1 MPPIGHQRRPSAPT
15 GQPSEP
21 RRQSLTAAPPR
32 GPPPSRGRL
41 GMPPPGLGPNGP
53 QPEMPRGPAPTP
65 PRGPP
70 PKGPPPR
77 GPPGHYLGRPSV
89 KNPDPPTSK
98 YPPPSAPPRPGQQS
112 MSHNM
117 SPMPNP
123 QIELTQPSAPPLPSQ
138 PMMPTMTPIRNPN
151 PATQPLI
158 VNNQPMHPTPLGKPP
173 PHISSQAPSITPQ
186 PQRAFGK
193 LVVTILK
200 GLNLK
205 AGQGVFGRADPYVK
219 LKLGDSEFV
228 SNTHKNGGKNPEW
241 REEFEFEI
249 TTERELEIEVMDKEV
264 VGDDK
269 FMGFARV
276 GILDWIAKGNYE
288 GAIELLDKLNHH
300 AGQLA
305 VAASFYRHGTYQQKS
320 RESVKSATPLD
331 AIDRGKENEDG
342 NSQGE
347 EFTEKEIMGAFRAF
361 DLDKNNY
368 VGAAEIRHVLLNI
381 GERPTDEE
389 VDEMI
394 RMVDKNGDGQVAFD
408 EFYRMVTGGRD
419 PPAGLRAAARHS
431 VIGNTALNL
440 GSSKRDAGGNFT
452 SPSPQTGPEIVKARN
467 AKRKALDEFARDN
480 YLKPESIKRAHRR
493 FQVLDKKK
501 SGVMDYTEF
510 CEILQVDPNV
520 QCEDV
525 FKMYDYNR
533 SGLIDAK
540 ELLIALANFT
550 GAGKDDKMKFA
561 FMLYDEESTGSITH
575 RELVKILRAN
585 HMAKTEAEVSRKAE
599 TIIAQCDKRNDA
611 TITFDEFVVVSK
623 KFPNILFPAQ
633 QIR

>member
-1 MPPIGHQRRPSAPT
+1 M
-15 GQPSEP
+15 
-21 RRQSLTAAPPR
+21 L
-32 GPPPSRGRL
+32 
-41 GMPPPGLGPNGP
+41 P
-53 QPEMPRGPAPTP
+53 Q
-65 PRGPP
+65 
-70 PKGPPPR
+70 
-77 GPPGHYLGRPSV
+77 
-89 KNPDPPTSK
+89 
-98 YPPPSAPPRPGQQS
+98 
-112 MSHNM
+112 
-117 SPMPNP
+117 
-123 QIELTQPSAPPLPSQ
+123 
-138 PMMPTMTPIRNPN
+138 MTPIRNPIEQVQPSEPPHPRQPMMPQMTPIRN
-151 PATQPLI
+151 PMM
-158 VNNQPMHPTPLGKPP
+158 VNNPSMHPSPLGKPP
-173 PHISSQAPSITPQ
+173 PHIHSQTPPIAPQ
-186 PQRAFGK
+186 PQHAFGK
-193 LVVTILK
+193 LVVTIMK

-219 LKLGDSEFV
+219 IKVGDNEFI
-228 SNTHKNGGKNPEW
+228 TKPHKNGGKNPEW
-241 REEFEFEI
+241 KEEFEFEI
-249 TTERELEIEVMDKEV
+249 TSERELEIEVMDKEV
-264 VGDDK
+264 IGEDK
-269 FMGFARV
+269 FMAFARI
-276 GILDWIAKGNYE
+276 GILDWVAQGNYE
-288 GAIELLDKLNHH
+288 GVIELVDKLNNH
-300 AGQLA
+300 AGQMALS
-305 VAASFYRHGTYQQKS
+305 ASFYRHGTYPQKMQQPA
-320 RESVKSATPLD
+320 KSATP
-331 AIDRGKENEDG
+331 INTVSRGKENEDG

-347 EFTEKEIMGAFRAF
+347 EFSEKEIIEAFRSF

-408 EFYRMVTGGRD
+408 EFYRMVTGGRE

-431 VIGNTALNL
+431 VIGDTSINL
-440 GSSKRDAGGNFT
+440 GGLKQSGGDKFANMT
-452 SPSPQTGPEIVKARN
+452 KISQTGPEVVKARN

-510 CEILQVDPNV
+510 CEVLQVEPSV
-520 QCEDV
+520 QCEEV

-599 TIIAQCDKRNDA
+599 TIIAQCDKRNDGI
-611 TITFDEFVVVSK
+611 ITFDEFVVVSK

>member
-1 MPPIGHQRRPSAPT
+1 
-15 GQPSEP
+15 
-21 RRQSLTAAPPR
+21 
-32 GPPPSRGRL
+32 
-41 GMPPPGLGPNGP
+41 
-53 QPEMPRGPAPTP
+53 
-65 PRGPP
+65 
-70 PKGPPPR
+70 
-77 GPPGHYLGRPSV
+77 
-89 KNPDPPTSK
+89 
-98 YPPPSAPPRPGQQS
+98 
-112 MSHNM
+112 
-117 SPMPNP
+117 
-123 QIELTQPSAPPLPSQ
+123 
-138 PMMPTMTPIRNPN
+138 
-151 PATQPLI
+151 
-158 VNNQPMHPTPLGKPP
+158 VN
-173 PHISSQAPSITPQ
+173 II
-186 PQRAFGK
+186 
-193 LVVTILK
+193 K

-219 LKLGDSEFV
+219 IKLGDNEFI
-228 SNTHKNGGKNPEW
+228 TKPHKNGGKNPEW
-241 REEFEFEI
+241 KEEFEFEI
-249 TTERELEIEVMDKEV
+249 TSERELEIEVMDKEV
-264 VGDDK
+264 IGEDK
-269 FMGFARV
+269 FMAFARI
-276 GILDWIAKGNYE
+276 GILDWVAQGNYE
-288 GAIELLDKLNHH
+288 GAIELFDKLNNH
-300 AGQLA
+300 AGQMALS
-305 VAASFYRHGTYQQKS
+305 ASFYRHGTYPQKMQKS
-320 RESVKSATPLD
+320 AKSATP
-331 AIDRGKENEDG
+331 INTVSMGKENEDG

-347 EFTEKEIMGAFRAF
+347 EFSEKEIIEAFRSF

-408 EFYRMVTGGRD
+408 EFYRMVTGGRE

-431 VIGNTALNL
+431 VIGDTSINL
-440 GSSKRDAGGNFT
+440 GSLKQSGGDKFANMT
-452 SPSPQTGPEIVKARN
+452 KSSQTGPEVVKARN

-501 SGVMDYTEF
+501 SGVVDYTEF
-510 CEILQVDPNV
+510 CEVLQVEPSV
-520 QCEDV
+520 QCEEV

-561 FMLYDEESTGSITH
+561 FMLHDEESTGSITH

-599 TIIAQCDKRNDA
+599 TIIAQCDKHNDGI
-611 TITFDEFVVVSK
+611 ITFDEFVVVSK